1 MTKRRYEILLPT
13 RHNDGRSLLVR
24 ETHRLEQ
31 TLRETVER
39 FGAMSYSPNA
49 ILGVWRNAEGQMYD
63 DNLFSLTIDVDD
75 TAANRE
81 YFVQLKHVLAER
93 FEQEEVYIATYA
105 VELL

>member
-31 TLRETVER
+31 TLREVVER

-49 ILGVWRNAEGQMYD
+49 ILGVWRNAENQMYD
-63 DNLFSLTIDVDD
+63 DNLFSLTIDVED
-75 TAANRE
+75 TAENRD
-81 YFVQLKHVLAER
+81 FFIGFKKILAER